1 MFLFLAD
8 IHSTA
13 SSTIISDCPTETQQ
27 KFQLRRSA
35 LRRERLYF
43 SITSSRGHMA
53 SARNARTKQSARNE
67 KGYMERITAVG
78 IDTMVAA
85 GVLVLEVLL
94 LTDHFDFRWQH
105 TF

>member
-1 MFLFLAD
+1 
-8 IHSTA
+8 
-13 SSTIISDCPTETQQ
+13 
-27 KFQLRRSA
+27 
-35 LRRERLYF
+35 
-43 SITSSRGHMA
+43 MA

-67 KGYMERITAVG
+67 KGYVERITAVG
-78 IDTMVAA
+78 VDTMVAA